1 VKRKTLRRS
10 SSTNFHLL
18 FQVQDPDNKN
28 GLTQIHTCSLVN
40 SRNGDED
47 AFHIAQIDQRNLL
60 RIKSNKILD
69 FETKKVYNITVFCK
83 DTNLG
88 ISKLLLIE
96 VTGIHTN
103 LKPWAN

>member
-1 VKRKTLRRS
+1 MVLNFLQSTRKTLKGGN
-10 SSTNFHLL
+10 STNFHLL

-28 GLTQIHTCSLVN
+28 ELTQIYTCSLVN

-47 AFHIAQIDQRNLL
+47 AFYIAQIDQRNLL
-60 RIKSNKILD
+60 RIKANEILD

-83 DTNLG
+83 YTNLG

-96 VTGIHTN
+96 VTGIQI
-103 LKPWAN
+103 